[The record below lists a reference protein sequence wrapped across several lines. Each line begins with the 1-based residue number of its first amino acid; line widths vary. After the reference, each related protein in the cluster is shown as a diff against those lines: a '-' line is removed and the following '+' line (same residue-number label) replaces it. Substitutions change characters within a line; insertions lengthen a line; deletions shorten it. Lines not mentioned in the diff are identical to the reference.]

1 MIFKIPEN
9 ASYRGLKILP
19 NNDWHRQRRYTR
31 DDLSKT
37 VSFFLD
43 YLNRI
48 PNEQSRRIG
57 IVYGALSFLS
67 IAFMLALIKSK
78 RDYIVF
84 YHLDNF
90 DIDLTTVCN
99 HIFIAGD
106 LPETVNKS
114 GLQLAPDFF
123 TEIWNYDLQKNA
135 FAHTGQAKLEFE
147 FDANQKTFI
156 GILRDGSWTT
166 IPLYTTG
173 KIEESCIVAAMDNYI
188 SEEDTCILVR
198 PFRHIGV
205 ATLSIYPALFK
216 AKKVIICRG
225 QEDWNDEYKAAT
237 NVHLAWEMV
246 KENWKLPE
254 KLRMVTTGGYAFNS
268 DCINYVVNQSDV
280 EHIVDCYGTAVCP
293 PPMAIRYL
301 HKDRPA
307 FQPFVWIN
315 KLLKPKSDNGNL
327 AITGPVDIFKKVQG
341 NVPSDLLDFDK
352 VLTSDKIELTDN
364 GFYFYGSRTMFIRV
378 KHERWTVDNFSNL
391 FKEQTGIEQFE
402 ITFEDKD
409 GVAVPLLHVENQYK
423 EIVSNFIT
431 NVFAEIILVIKH

>member
-1 MIFKIPEN
+1 MIFKIPQN

-19 NNDWHRQRRYTR
+19 NNDWWQHRRYTR

-37 VSFFLD
+37 VSFFVD
-43 YLNRI
+43 YINRI
-48 PNEQSRRIG
+48 PDEQNRRIG
-57 IVYGALSFLS
+57 VVYGSLSFLS

-78 RDYIVF
+78 RHYVIF

-90 DIDLTTVCN
+90 DVDLTGICN
-99 HIFIAGD
+99 HIFVVGE
-106 LPETVNKS
+106 LPEIVDKS
-114 GLQLAPDFF
+114 GLKLLPDFY
-123 TEIWNYDLQKNA
+123 TETWNYDLQKTA
-135 FAHTGQAKLEFE
+135 FGHSGRDNLEFE
-147 FDANQKTFI
+147 FDAGQKTFI
-156 GILRDGSWTT
+156 GVQRNGAWAAA
-166 IPLYTTG
+166 PLYTTG
-173 KIEESCIVAAMDNYI
+173 KIEESCILAAMDNYI

-225 QEDWNDEYKAAT
+225 IDDWNDEYKAAT
-237 NVHLAWEMV
+237 NVHLAWEMI

-268 DCINYVVNQSDV
+268 DCINYVVKQCEV
-280 EHIVDCYGTAVCP
+280 ENIVDCYGTAVCP

-307 FQPFVWIN
+307 LQPFKWIN
-315 KLLKPKSDNGNL
+315 ELLRPESDNGNL
-327 AITGPVDIFKKVQG
+327 SIIGPKNIFEGVLG
-341 NVPSDLLDFDK
+341 YVPSNAPEIDKLL
-352 VLTSDKIELTDN
+352 TNDKIEMTDN

-409 GVAVPLLHVENQYK
+409 GVAIPTLHVENQYK
-423 EIVSNFIT
+423 EIVSDFIT
-431 NVFAEIILVIKH
+431 NVSAEVILNIK